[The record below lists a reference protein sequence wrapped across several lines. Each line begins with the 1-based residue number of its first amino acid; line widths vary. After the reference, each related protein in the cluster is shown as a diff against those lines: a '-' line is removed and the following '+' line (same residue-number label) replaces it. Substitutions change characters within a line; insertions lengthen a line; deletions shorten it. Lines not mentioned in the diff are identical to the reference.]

1 MDGNA
6 PSNPNANNPPPQLA
20 WRAKNPLKLTPLLH
34 DFPTHPKKSLPKFD
48 LGEDIPLYDHFQIFF
63 LVLEGLT
70 VEHEDV
76 VCRLFSHSLKAKATS
91 WYFGLHA
98 NSIIDL
104 DTF

>member
-6 PSNPNANNPPPQLA
+6 PSNPNANNPPPQPA
-20 WRAKNPLKLTPLLH
+20 WRARTPLNLTPLLH
-34 DFPTHPKKSLPKFD
+34 DLPPHPKNSLPKFY

-76 VCRLFSHSLKAKATS
+76 VCRLFPHSLKDKATS
-91 WYFGLHA
+91 FF
-98 NSIIDL
+98 L
-104 DTF
+104 DYMQIQS